1 MFVALAL
8 TSRRRGMESAPA
20 LVGAM
25 ASAARRSW
33 STSTMNVTDSSG
45 SFARATASRSPWSTL
60 GVRSA
65 LITSRH
71 CDIASSSAARRMM
84 VSATSSAYAS
94 LSSPSPTL
102 VPAEEVSQAVS
113 SLDAGAPGAPSPS
126 PNTSPSFFVLFLG
139 FSESGRSSSRTSTTR
154 FKYSAPSS
162 VFSCLRVTRTAHASR
177 KNVNPP
183 SAMNRNSGGTSSSDR
198 AASFFADPPSS
209 VSSCFFEDPS
219 NSNSSSLSSSLSASV
234 NACCCTRRRT
244 TFRLSVAR
252 HMKNPASVAASGCLD
267 S

>member
-113 SLDAGAPGAPSPS
+113 SLDAGAPGS

-183 SAMNRNSGGTSSSDR
+183 SAMNRNSGGTSSGDR
-198 AASFFADPPSS
+198 AGSFFADPPSRL
-209 VSSCFFEDPS
+209 CFFTDPS

-252 HMKNPASVAASGCLD
+252 HMKNPASVAKSGCLD

>member
-8 TSRRRGMESAPA
+8 TNRRRGMESAPA

-33 STSTMNVTDSSG
+33 STSTMNVTASSG
-45 SFARATASRSPWSTL
+45 SLARATASRSPWSTL

-65 LITSRH
+65 LMMSRH
-71 CDIASSSAARRMM
+71 CASASSSDARRMM

-113 SLDAGAPGAPSPS
+113 SLFGAPPFS
-126 PNTSPSFFVLFLG
+126 PNTSPCFFALFFGL
-139 FSESGRSSSRTSTTR
+139 SVSGRSSSRTITTR

-162 VFSCLRVTRTAHASR
+162 VFSCLRVTRTAQASR

-183 SAMNRNSGGTSSSDR
+183 SAMNRNSGGTSSSES
-198 AASFFADPPSS
+198 ASFRGDLAFDPAR
-209 VSSCFFEDPS
+209 VSSLPS

-252 HMKNPASVAASGCLD
+252 HMKKPASVAASGCLD